1 MGGFQLLAIATAVA
15 TYVLIII
22 GAVVRVTGSGL
33 GCPDWPLC
41 HGRVIPPLEMAAI
54 IEYLHRLVG
63 AVASVLMLATAGVAL
78 WRYRGRRDLLVPAVA
93 VPLLLAVQIPLGGVV
108 VLLELEPL
116 VVLVHLGF
124 AMLILGCLVWL
135 AVAALVTAPAGR
147 TGEPRASDAFERW
160 TRFTMVTAFALLLTG
175 AFMRASGASWVC
187 QGFPDCNGALAPVGR
202 SALVHIHLLHRFTA
216 YAVAAIIGLAAWQA
230 WSARR
235 HQPAVV
241 ATALAALVLVLFQG
255 AIGAAMVGIRPT
267 WVLQALHVAGA
278 TAVWAAVVALA
289 CLAGRTQGLRRAQ
302 PYQDRPRRE
311 VAPAPQGRVAQ
322 AVRDYISLTKPA
334 IIVLLL
340 VTTVGAMILAAGGL
354 PPLKLLLFTLLG
366 GALSSGG
373 ANAINC
379 YIDRDIDKIMV
390 RTRHRPIP
398 AGRIPPSH
406 ALAFGVALGVLS
418 FVILAVCVNLLAA
431 VLALSGLLFYV
442 FVYTRWLKR
451 RTPSNIVIGGAAGAV
466 PPLVGW
472 AAVTGEISLL
482 AIFLFLVVFYWTP
495 PHFWALSLLIKREYA
510 QAKVPMLPVVRGDEE
525 TRRQILLYTLLL
537 LAITLA
543 LFAFRMMGPFYLLAA
558 LALGGWFAYLAL
570 RLWREGTP
578 LAARR
583 VYLYSLLYLALLFGA
598 MVLDQQLF
606 MRPFTV
612 IAVGNPAG

>member
-1 MGGFQLLAIATAVA
+1 MRAFQLLAIATTVA
-15 TYVLIII
+15 TYLLIVI

-41 HGRVIPPLEMAAI
+41 HGTVIPPLEMAAI
-54 IEYLHRLVG
+54 IEYLHRLAG
-63 AVASVLMLATAGVAL
+63 AAASALMLATAGLAL
-78 WRYRGRRDLLVPAVA
+78 WRYRSRRDLLVPAIA

-124 AMLILGCLVWL
+124 AMLILGALVWL
-135 AVAALVTAPAGR
+135 AVASLVDAPAGR
-147 TGEPRASDAFERW
+147 AGEPRMGDAFERW
-160 TRFTMVTAFALLLTG
+160 TRFTLVAAFLLILTG

-187 QGFPDCNGALAPVGR
+187 LGFPDCNGALAPVGR
-202 SALVHIHLLHRFTA
+202 STLVNIHLLHRFTA
-216 YAVAAIIGLAAWQA
+216 YAVAAIIGLTAWQA
-230 WSARR
+230 WLVRR
-235 HQPAVV
+235 YQPAVV
-241 ATALAALVLVLFQG
+241 AIALATLVLVLLQG
-255 AIGAAMVGIRPT
+255 GIGAAMVGIRPT

-289 CLAGRTQGLRRAQ
+289 CLAGRMPRLLPVQPQQG
-302 PYQDRPRRE
+302 RPRRE
-311 VAPAPQGRVAQ
+311 ATPVPQGRLAQ
-322 AVRDYISLTKPA
+322 VVRDYMSLTKPA

-340 VTTVGAMILAAGGL
+340 VTTVGAMLLAAGGL

-379 YIDRDIDKIMV
+379 YIDRDIDKIMA
-390 RTRHRPIP
+390 RTRHRPVP
-398 AGRIPPSH
+398 AGRIPPVH
-406 ALAFGVALGVLS
+406 ALAFGVALGALS
-418 FVILAVCVNLLAA
+418 FVILAVFVNLLAA

-451 RTPSNIVIGGAAGAV
+451 STPSNIVIGGAAGAV

-472 AAVTGEISLL
+472 AAVTGEVSLP
-482 AIFLFLVVFYWTP
+482 AIFLFLVIFYWTP
-495 PHFWALSLLIKREYA
+495 PHFWSLALLIKREYA
-510 QAKVPMLPVVRGDEE
+510 QARVPMLPVVRGDEE

-558 LALGGWFAYLAL
+558 LGLGGWFVYLAL
-570 RLWREGTP
+570 RLWREGTD

-606 MRPFTV
+606 TRPLTV